1 MSHWMSSLC
10 EVCAVMHQVSSL
22 CEVCAFI
29 HQMSSLCGDC
39 CLHVKT
45 GVSMWDLCHD
55 PSNVFS
61 VGSLCC
67 NPPNVFFMW
76 ILCHDTS
83 NVFFMWSLCHFSSTV
98 LFIWLSQNKTIY
110 DFPVLARMLHS
121 FIHLIQLELK
131 TIFLK
136 KKKGLYFPCELS
148 YCLHNCNIY
157 FSQERIVSIALFQD
171 SLLVSVPFLTLSI
184 FTLIWGKC
192 LDIGRRRKFITTTT
206 ARKMSMLLG
215 E

>member
-136 KKKGLYFPCELS
+136 KKKVYIFHVNYHIVCIIATYISHKRESFQLLCFRILFLYQCHS
-148 YCLHNCNIY
+148 WH
-157 FSQERIVSIALFQD
+157 
-171 SLLVSVPFLTLSI
+171 
-184 FTLIWGKC
+184 
-192 LDIGRRRKFITTTT
+192 
-206 ARKMSMLLG
+206 
-215 E
+215 